1 MKPIYFLILSFLFI
15 SCKQPASPEVVKTIE
30 QDKSS
35 GIPVGN
41 SKDETLIQLQ
51 GTWFNMDAPT
61 SSLTFAN
68 NKVINTY
75 DGVAVNKNII
85 FSIQD
90 TCGDATAKETPE
102 EKDRYILTSGDTKE
116 CYYIVQLDD
125 ENLILGFWGEETALR
140 FKKIN

>member
-51 GTWFNMDAPT
+51 GTWVNMDAPT

-68 NKVINTY
+68 NKVIN
-75 DGVAVNKNII
+75 NII